1 MTKPTNCLNRIGT
14 IVGEF
19 CDGDGFARLAL
30 PEKTFAF
37 GVGSGDWETAEQR
50 NREMDQDYPMNMF
63 GSLEDLLD

>member
-37 GVGSGDWETAEQR
+37 GVGLADFALVLDRGTGRQR
-50 NREMDQDYPMNMF
+50 SKEIERWTRITQ
-63 GSLEDLLD
+63 